1 MTATAIAADATG
13 IDRRTLLLWEVV
25 GGTVVLLVG
34 SFLHFAY
41 ELAGFQGP
49 AAIIGSV
56 NESTWEHMKLFVWP
70 GVGYAITQH
79 AFLRQRLNNF
89 WLAHASAL
97 WLTTLG
103 TIAAFYAYVGI
114 VVPIYGKGTLAGT
127 IVTAIIGIALGRW
140 SAYRLLLAP
149 ERGPRSRL
157 VGIALI
163 VALLAMVVAFTY
175 APPHVFLFE
184 NFFGYKYNG
193 AFGILP
199 DYEPYRV
206 FK

>member
-1 MTATAIAADATG
+1 VASITADAPG
-13 IDRRTLLLWEVV
+13 ALVGRRTLLAWEIV
-25 GGTVVLLVG
+25 GATVILLVG

-70 GVGYAITQH
+70 GVGYAVTQH
-79 AFLRQRLNNF
+79 AFLRHRLHNF

-97 WLTTLG
+97 WVTTLA
-103 TIAAFYAYVGI
+103 TIVAFYAYVGI
-114 VVPIYGKGTLAGT
+114 VVPINGKGTLAGT
-127 IVTAIIGIALGRW
+127 IITAVIGIAIGRW
-140 SAYRLLLAP
+140 SAYRLLVAP

-157 VGIALI
+157 VGIGLIAL
-163 VALLAMVVAFTY
+163 LLAMVVAFTY

-184 NFFGYKYNG
+184 NFFGYQYSG
-193 AFGILP
+193 EFGILA

-206 FK
+206 FR

>member
-1 MTATAIAADATG
+1 MTSIALDPPAPA
-13 IDRRTLLLWEVV
+13 IDRRRLLAWEIV
-25 GGTVVLLVG
+25 GGTVILLVG

-70 GVGYAITQH
+70 GLGYAVTQH
-79 AFLRQRLNNF
+79 AFLRHRLNNI

-97 WLTTLG
+97 WLTTIG
-103 TIAAFYAYVGI
+103 TIVAFYAYVGI
-114 VVPIYGKGTLAGT
+114 VFPIYGKGTLLGT
-127 IVTAIIGIALGRW
+127 IVTAVIGVAVGRW
-140 SAYRLLLAP
+140 SAYRLLVAP

-157 VGIALI
+157 VGIGLI
-163 VALLAMVVAFTY
+163 LLLVVLVVVFTY
-175 APPHVFLFE
+175 FPPHIFLFE
-184 NFFGYKYNG
+184 NFIGYQYSG
-193 AFGILP
+193 DFGILP

>member
-1 MTATAIAADATG
+1 MTSITVAADDQAIG
-13 IDRRTLLLWEVV
+13 RRTLVLWEVV
-25 GGTVVLLVG
+25 GGIVVLLVG

-49 AAIIGSV
+49 AAVIGSV

-70 GVGYAITQH
+70 GLGYAVTQH
-79 AFLRQRLNNF
+79 AFLRQRVHNF

-97 WLTTLG
+97 WVTTLAN
-103 TIAAFYAYVGI
+103 IVAFYAYVGV
-114 VVPIYGKGTLAGT
+114 VVPISGKGTLAGT
-127 IVTAIIGIALGRW
+127 IVTAIIGIAIGRW

-149 ERGPRSRL
+149 ERGSRSRV

-163 VALLAMVVAFTY
+163 LLLVAMVVVFTY
-175 APPHVFLFE
+175 APPHIFLFE
-184 NFFGYKYNG
+184 NFFGYTYSG
-193 AFGILP
+193 DFGILP

-206 FK
+206 FR